1 MNTML
6 TKVRGKVNNL
16 SMKAKTGI
24 VALGMSTMCAVPA
37 FAAESDGAASGIAIN
52 FDVTQMFKFAN
63 VIIESLMPVVYIT
76 AGLGIG
82 FLIINSLKNA
92 FR

>member
-1 MNTML
+1 MANLRERARKAFASGNTL
-6 TKVRGKVNNL
+6 VKTVCVSTAL
-16 SMKAKTGI
+16 SVVPSMTALASESTGI
-24 VALGMSTMCAVPA
+24 AV
-37 FAAESDGAASGIAIN
+37 N
-52 FDVTQMFKFAN
+52 FDTSQMFKFAN

-92 FR
+92 FH

>member
-1 MNTML
+1 MDIKLKERFKN
-6 TKVRGKVNNL
+6 
-16 SMKAKTGI
+16 KAFALKTG
-24 VALGMSTMCAVPA
+24 VTTLALSTACVVPA
-37 FAAESDGAASGIAIN
+37 FAAEGDSSGISIN

-63 VIIESLMPVVYIT
+63 IIIDSLMPVVHIT

-92 FR
+92 FRS

>member
-1 MNTML
+1 MT
-6 TKVRGKVNNL
+6 NL
-16 SMKAKTGI
+16 IGRARQ
-24 VALGMSTMCAVPA
+24 ALGSRITAVKTVGLTTALAVVPA
-37 FAAESDGAASGIAIN
+37 MTAYASGEASGGIKVD
-52 FDVTQMFKFAN
+52 FDTTQMFTFAN